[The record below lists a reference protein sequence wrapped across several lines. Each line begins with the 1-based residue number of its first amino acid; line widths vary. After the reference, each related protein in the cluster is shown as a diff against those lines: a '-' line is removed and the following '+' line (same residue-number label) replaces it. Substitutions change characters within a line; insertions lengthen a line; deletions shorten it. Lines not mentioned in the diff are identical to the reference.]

1 MQRRHHNIPIEIIR
15 TVVAISE
22 TGSLTKAAEQLG
34 LSQPAVSAQIK
45 RLEQLVGGSL
55 FSKTPNGS
63 CCTEL
68 GKLVLAQARR
78 IIEANDQVL
87 ALGGTDASTDRLRM
101 GLSSLMTRRFVTQ
114 QTISHFSDVQIH
126 AGASYDIA
134 TSLTEGHIDIACFY
148 RRGDIDHDLAPLIVD
163 EAEDQLVWVRSKSF
177 VLSPGA
183 PIPIVTWANDDWMIN
198 TLTRH
203 GLSYRIAFSSQDGD
217 SKKSAVE
224 AGIGLSAVPS
234 RMIPSG
240 LVWAKEYYLPTLPT
254 IKALLCIRPG
264 LTSPRVLDLK
274 NQLSSMFLH
283 DAPPPRETDKV
294 A

>member
-1 MQRRHHNIPIEIIR
+1 MQRRHHNIPIEIVR

-34 LSQPAVSAQIK
+34 LSQPAVSSQIK

-68 GKLVLAQARR
+68 GKLVLAQARK

-87 ALGGTDASTDRLRM
+87 ALGGADAGTDRLRL

-114 QTISHFSDVQIH
+114 QTISHFNDVQIH
-126 AGASYDIA
+126 AGASLDIA

-148 RRGDIDHDLAPLIVD
+148 RRGDIDLHLAPLIVD

-183 PIPIVTWANDDWMIN
+183 PIPIVTWTNDDWMIN

-240 LVWAKEYYLPTLPT
+240 LIWAKEYYLPVLPT

-264 LTSPRVLDLK
+264 LTSPRILDLK

-283 DAPPPRETDKV
+283 DPSPREADKV